1 MENRSVNEW
10 RAIALTR
17 AHTHQYLFRCAVVT
31 RVKVFLKS

>member
-1 MENRSVNEW
+1 MENSSVNEW